1 MGGGGEGEM
10 DAVRLERNE
19 DGRVIALFAI
29 TMTNENRNGPQ
40 HYWPV
45 SDASTGT
52 MLRKNPTLSERLPL
66 HSTRHDTFNE
76 APYSG
81 RHRDWR
87 FYCGG
92 LQ

>member
-1 MGGGGEGEM
+1 VGGGGEGEM

-29 TMTNENRNGPQ
+29 TMTTDVTNGPQ

-52 MLRKNPTLSERLPL
+52 MLK
-66 HSTRHDTFNE
+66 
-76 APYSG
+76 
-81 RHRDWR
+81 
-87 FYCGG
+87 
-92 LQ
+92 